1 MRASICACADG
12 VPYVLEVNPNPCLAP
27 DAGFPNAAR
36 SGRLFV
42 SQDGDPDRRMGR
54 GGGAS
59 VMPEFEISETRRDEF
74 DEIMAMT
81 KRAAVFNETEVVT
94 VTELLEGYEEGPEI
108 SGYYFLSCR
117 EIAHPER
124 NAEESKEAQP
134 GQVIG
139 YACWGPR
146 NYQATVTD
154 LYWICADPAVH
165 SKGVGRAL
173 KNAVEEEN
181 PQAERRV
188 AGDRDLGHDSLRT
201 RSTVV

>member
-1 MRASICACADG
+1 
-12 VPYVLEVNPNPCLAP
+12 
-27 DAGFPNAAR
+27 
-36 SGRLFV
+36 
-42 SQDGDPDRRMGR
+42 
-54 GGGAS
+54 
-59 VMPEFEISETRRDEF
+59 MPEYEIGATRRDEF

-81 KRAAVFNETEVVT
+81 KRAAVFNEEEVET

-117 EIAHPER
+117 EPKHPER
-124 NAEESKEAQP
+124 SREAAESKDTHP

-146 NYQATVTD
+146 ELSGNGYD

-173 KNAVEEEN
+173 MNAVEEEICKRN
-181 PQAERRV
+181 GVWLVIETSDTEHYAPARRLYERCGYTLV
-188 AGDRDLGHDSLRT
+188 MLLGDFYKDGDGLCTYTKRLR
-201 RSTVV
+201 